1 MAQDFESFSCYWRKG
16 NKPAVNS
23 KQKAPGL
30 GPGANK
36 NKNFFMLICY

>member
-23 KQKAPGL
+23 KNKKAPGL

-36 NKNFFMLICY
+36 N